1 MKRLLSAALFVALA
15 TAGTTLASAAPTTV
29 TVVTTPKGADV
40 DIGEP
45 CVVAITLSGSR
56 VGQNVKLPKVDNLE
70 LITTGMY
77 YDNFNETFKFYLA
90 PRKEGDFTIPA
101 FTLKVQ
107 SGETLQVPAIQ
118 VHCPRIHAD

>member
-1 MKRLLSAALFVALA
+1 MKRLLTAALFIALA
-15 TAGTTLASAAPTTV
+15 ATTTLASADPTTV
-29 TVVTTPKGADV
+29 SVVTTPKGADV

-90 PRKEGDFTIPA
+90 PKKEGDYTIPA

>member
-1 MKRLLSAALFVALA
+1 MKRLLTAALLIVLA
-15 TAGTTLASAAPTTV
+15 ATSAGADPTTIN
-29 TVVTTPKGADV
+29 VVTTPKGADV

-90 PRKEGDFTIPA
+90 PKKEGTYTIPA

-107 SGETLQVPAIQ
+107 SGETLQVPAITI
-118 VHCPRIHAD
+118 HCPRLHAD